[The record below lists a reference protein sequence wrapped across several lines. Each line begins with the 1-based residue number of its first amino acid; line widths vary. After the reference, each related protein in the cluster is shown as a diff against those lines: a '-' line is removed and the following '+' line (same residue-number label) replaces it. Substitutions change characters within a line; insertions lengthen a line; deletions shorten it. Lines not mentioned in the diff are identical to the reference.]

1 MECVGK
7 RPPSLLHGRFL
18 TSLFCRPL
26 HIAALNGHP
35 HVVKTLCEAGAR
47 LDARNFY
54 MKTALHFA
62 AIEGELESAKMLI
75 GLCSPAEKE
84 AEAPLREIEHP
95 ISGAGSEDVIIDV
108 DEKGRF
114 RVSNIWQIVNI
125 K

>member
-1 MECVGK
+1 MSK
-7 RPPSLLHGRFL
+7 SHSIGRVL
-18 TSLFCRPL
+18 TYHSCSPL

-35 HVVKTLCEAGAR
+35 HVVQTLFKAGAK

-95 ISGAGSEDVIIDV
+95 MSGAGSEDVIIDV
-108 DEKGRF
+108 DEKGTS
-114 RVSNIWQIVNI
+114 RVFQIWQSINHR
-125 K
+125 